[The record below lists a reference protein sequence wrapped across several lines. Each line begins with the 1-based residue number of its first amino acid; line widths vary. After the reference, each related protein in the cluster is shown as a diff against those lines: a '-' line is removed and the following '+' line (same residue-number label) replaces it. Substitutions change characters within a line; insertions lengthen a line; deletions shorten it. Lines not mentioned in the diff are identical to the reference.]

1 MKKKALT
8 RKRMNY
14 EDALKVA
21 AKEEV
26 AFFGQC
32 SKFKERPHDPAPID
46 RAIHF
51 LFLKEN
57 NVDRKTALQFGM
69 RRLCK
74 IDSTRQYDGP
84 ADHRIMKTNKLLSGA
99 INGWYNGAAE
109 AKFDL
114 GSGFTTDI
122 VNKQDN
128 SFNLN
133 NNHPIDLR
141 VQTSERDKIAMQRFQ
156 FSKLNS
162 QRLTQELCKLK
173 EETQQKNNQPKLYV
187 EVAGQKLFHIL
198 DSDNYK
204 PTLLQEFKA
213 FSTIEDIARLHEVK
227 SLDKIDSTSN
237 LQESSTSRLRQRAMT
252 NLQDYKQMSMTNL
265 QDYKHMFLQKKRL
278 SAQPE
283 EESQKI
289 YKKLLKQLRSDEQF
303 LIVPSKPKINMQS
316 NHANTSRRN
325 SQQSFFFNLTN
336 KQTVPSNTSVSNSQQ
351 NFEHNSKKP
360 FTQRTSQQDKITGC
374 FEQKVE
380 KFVKQKLLIQN
391 SKSLSPEIDCTNLQ
405 QKQDLFKQLKLK
417 EIQRIQKVRIN
428 SQR

>member
-1 MKKKALT
+1 
-8 RKRMNY
+8 MNY
-14 EDALKVA
+14 EDALKIA

-32 SKFKERPHDPAPID
+32 SKFKDRPSDPAPVD

-84 ADHRIMKTNKLLSGA
+84 SDHRIMKTNKLLSGA

-114 GSGFTTDI
+114 GSGFTID
-122 VNKQDN
+122 VAKKQDK
-128 SFNLN
+128 SFQLKN
-133 NNHPIDLR
+133 NNPIDLR
-141 VQTSERDKIAMQRFQ
+141 VQTSERDKITMQKFE
-156 FSKLNS
+156 FSKFNT

-173 EETQQKNNQPKLYV
+173 EETQQQNNQPKLYV
-187 EVAGQKLFHIL
+187 EVAGQKIFHL
-198 DSDNYK
+198 LNQDNQK
-204 PTLLQEFKA
+204 PSLLQEFKA
-213 FSTIEDIARLHEVK
+213 FSTIEDIVRLHEVK
-227 SLDKIDSTSN
+227 SLDKIESTSN
-237 LQESSTSRLRQRAMT
+237 VQESSNSRLRQRAMT
-252 NLQDYKQMSMTNL
+252 NLNDQKQML
-265 QDYKHMFLQKKRL
+265 LQKKRL
-278 SAQPE
+278 SAQTE
-283 EESQKI
+283 EDCQKI
-289 YKKLLKQLRSDEQF
+289 YKKLLKQLRSDDQF
-303 LIVPSKPKINMQS
+303 IISSKKPKEESIHHYRLQIN
-316 NHANTSRRN
+316 HPNTSRRN

-336 KQTVPSNTSVSNSQQ
+336 KQTIQLNTSNSNSQQ
-351 NFEHNSKKP
+351 NFDSNYKKP
-360 FTQRTSQQDKITGC
+360 LTQRTSQLENSQGC
-374 FEQKVE
+374 LEQKVE
-380 KFVKQKLLIQN
+380 NFIKQKLIIQN

-405 QKQDLFKQLKLK
+405 QKQDIFKQLRLK

>member
-1 MKKKALT
+1 MKKKAPT

-32 SKFKERPHDPAPID
+32 SKFKERPTDPAPID

-74 IDSTRQYDGP
+74 IDSTRKFDGP
-84 ADHRIMKTNKLLSGA
+84 ADYRIMKTNKLLSGA

-114 GSGFTTDI
+114 GSGFTIDI
-122 VNKQDN
+122 ANKQDN
-128 SFNLN
+128 SFHLKN
-133 NNHPIDLR
+133 NNPVDLR
-141 VQTSERDKIAMQRFQ
+141 VQTSERDKLTMQRFE

-162 QRLTQELCKLK
+162 ERLTQELSKLK
-173 EETQQKNNQPKLYV
+173 EETQQKSNQPKLYV
-187 EVAGQKLFHIL
+187 EVAGQKLFHLL
-198 DSDNYK
+198 DQDNSK
-204 PTLLQEFKA
+204 PSLLQEFKA
-213 FSTIEDIARLHEVK
+213 FPSIEDIVRLHQVK
-227 SLDKIDSTSN
+227 SLDKIESISN

-252 NLQDYKQMSMTNL
+252 NLHDQKQTI
-265 QDYKHMFLQKKRL
+265 FQKKRL

-283 EESQKI
+283 EDSQKI
-289 YKKLLKQLRSDEQF
+289 YKKLLKQLRSDDQF
-303 LIVPSKPKINMQS
+303 TVSSQQPKRVFQS

-336 KQTVPSNTSVSNSQQ
+336 KQTVPSNTSISNSQQ
-351 NFEHNSKKP
+351 NLESNCVKKQ
-360 FTQRTSQQDKITGC
+360 FTQRSSQLERGTC

-380 KFVKQKLLIQN
+380 NFIKSKLMIQN
-391 SKSLSPEIDCTNLQ
+391 SKSLSPDIDCTNLQ

-417 EIQRIQKVRIN
+417 EIQRIQKGRIN

>member
-1 MKKKALT
+1 
-8 RKRMNY
+8 MNY

-32 SKFKERPHDPAPID
+32 QKFKDRPTDPAPID

-74 IDSTRQYDGP
+74 IDSTRQFDGP
-84 ADHRIMKTNKLLSGA
+84 ADYRIMKTNKLLSGA

-109 AKFDL
+109 ARFDL
-114 GSGFTTDI
+114 GSGFTIDI
-122 VNKQDN
+122 ANKQDN
-128 SFNLN
+128 SFHLKN
-133 NNHPIDLR
+133 NNPIDLR
-141 VQTSERDKIAMQRFQ
+141 VQTSERDKITMQRFE

-162 QRLTQELCKLK
+162 DRLTQELSKLK
-173 EETQQKNNQPKLYV
+173 EETQQKSNQPKLYV
-187 EVAGQKLFHIL
+187 EVAGQKLFHLL
-198 DSDNYK
+198 DQENPK
-204 PTLLQEFKA
+204 PSLLQEFKA
-213 FSTIEDIARLHEVK
+213 FSTIEDIVRLHQVK
-227 SLDKIDSTSN
+227 SLDKIESISN

-252 NLQDYKQMSMTNL
+252 NLHDQKQTLFS
-265 QDYKHMFLQKKRL
+265 KKRL

-283 EESQKI
+283 EDSQKI
-289 YKKLLKQLRSDEQF
+289 YKKLLKQLRSEDQF
-303 LIVPSKPKINMQS
+303 IIPSQQPKKSLQS

-336 KQTVPSNTSVSNSQQ
+336 KQTIPSNNSISNSQQ
-351 NFEHNSKKP
+351 NLESNYKKP
-360 FTQRTSQQDKITGC
+360 FTQRTSQLDKGTC

-380 KFVKQKLLIQN
+380 NFVKQKLMIQN
-391 SKSLSPEIDCTNLQ
+391 SKSVSPEIDCTNLQ
-405 QKQDLFKQLKLK
+405 QKQDLFKQLRLK